1 MRIRVLP
8 DSVASAIA
16 AGEVV
21 ERPESV
27 VKELLENAIDASASR
42 IQITIENGGRK
53 LIEVVDDGIGMSSE
67 DVPLSIAR
75 HATSKLSTESDLF
88 KIQTLGFRG
97 EALGA
102 IGAVSHLQ
110 IVSRTSLEESGTKL
124 SVSAGKGEEPQAVGA
139 PIGTAVQVRD
149 LFFNVPAR
157 LKFLKTET
165 TERRR
170 ISNLVS
176 RYALAYASISFHLIQ
191 EGKIRLQTS
200 GNGNQREVLAAVF
213 GLDIAKDMIAIPRT
227 DTPKMSVSGYI
238 SSPSVHRGSRREIT
252 HFVQGRW
259 VKDASL
265 SAAVVQAYHGLLMVG
280 RYPIVVLFLD
290 LPPETIDVNVHPG
303 KAEVRFQDPGAVFT
317 IVQRVIRGILL
328 GQGPPSIQVDSTWRS
343 YEQPAAS
350 DGIDPHWNIVH
361 PKQDGQAVD
370 GVQQSLPITNVP
382 LLRSVG
388 QVGAA
393 YLVAEGPDG
402 LYLIDQHAAHE
413 RVLFEKLMRAWE
425 DGAVEA
431 QRLLMPVT
439 ISLSHSEALI
449 IEEQIEVLQSLG
461 FQIEPFGR
469 DMFRLRAIPAILS
482 SADPN
487 LALRSVVDELDED
500 EQPLANE
507 VEARIA
513 ARVCKRAAVKAGQV
527 LSLEEQRRLIQE
539 LEACQ
544 APRTCPHGR
553 PTMIHISVDSLERQF
568 GRRG

>member
-53 LIEVVDDGIGMSSE
+53 LIEVVDDGIGMQSE

-102 IGAVSHLQ
+102 IGAVSHMQ
-110 IVSRTSLEESGTKL
+110 IVSRTSSEERGTKL
-124 SVSAGKGEEPQAVGA
+124 SVSAGKGEEARPVGA

-191 EGKIRLQTS
+191 EGKVQLQTS
-200 GNGNQREVLAAVF
+200 GNGNQREVLASVF
-213 GLDIAKDMIAIPRT
+213 GLEIAKDMIAITQT

-238 SSPSVHRGSRREIT
+238 SSPSIHRGSRREIT
-252 HFVQGRW
+252 LFIQGRW

-317 IVQRVIRGILL
+317 IVQRVIRGTLL
-328 GQGPPSIQVDSTWRS
+328 GQGPPSIQLDSTWRS
-343 YEQPAAS
+343 YEQPGAS
-350 DGIDPHWNIVH
+350 DAIDPHWEIAH
-361 PKQDGQAVD
+361 PEQDGHAVD
-370 GVQQSLPITNVP
+370 GVQQSLPITSVP

-439 ISLSHSEALI
+439 ISLSHSEALF

-487 LALRSVVDELDED
+487 MALRSVVDELDED
-500 EQPLANE
+500 ERPLANE

-513 ARVCKRAAVKAGQV
+513 ARVCKRAAVKSGQV
-527 LSLEEQRRLIQE
+527 LSLEEQRSLIRE